1 MALHLRRCTG
11 VAMANGALRPGTA
24 LALSGGGFRATLF
37 HIGTL
42 IRLNELGHLANLERI
57 SGVSGG
63 SITAGMLACRWEA
76 LKAAG
81 FAAAEL
87 DRLVTQQLRKFCSR
101 NIDARAIAEGSISP
115 WSSISEVLARE
126 YDELFGNTRLAALPD
141 KPRTV
146 FNTTNLQ
153 TGRDFRISKPYMA
166 DYRIGRIDTPDLSLG
181 VVVAASSAFP
191 PVLSPCVIEVD
202 PDSWNRTE
210 GADLFDNPRYKHTL
224 TLTDGGAYD
233 NIGLEPIDGFET
245 VLVSDAGAPFG
256 MQNQAKTDPVGQL
269 ARALDIATDQARGLR
284 ARYLIELAK
293 LRGQKTAYWGIDTK
307 IEKYP
312 AANKL
317 PCDPAK
323 TDGLKDIRTRLNEFN
338 RTEQETLINW
348 GYALC
353 DAAMR
358 SFIAGAANPPTKWPC
373 PNHPL
378 G

>member
-1 MALHLRRCTG
+1 
-11 VAMANGALRPGTA
+11 MANGALRPGVA

-42 IRLNELGHLANLERI
+42 VRLNELGQLAKLDRI
-57 SGVSGG
+57 SSVSGG
-63 SITAGMLACRWEA
+63 SITAGMLACRWQELEA
-76 LKAAG
+76 GGFKAAD
-81 FAAAEL
+81 L
-87 DRLVTQQLRKFCSR
+87 DRLVVRPLRTFCAR

-115 WSSISEVLARE
+115 WSSISDVMARQ
-126 YDELFGNTRLAALPD
+126 YDELFGNVRLSALPD

-166 DYRIGRIDTPDLSLG
+166 DYRIGRIDQPDLSLG

-191 PVLSPCVIEVD
+191 PILSPCVIEVD
-202 PDSWNRTE
+202 PESWRKTE
-210 GADLFDNPRYKHTL
+210 GADLFDKPRYKHTL

-256 MQNQAKTDPVGQL
+256 MHDQAKTDPIGQL
-269 ARALDIATDQARGLR
+269 SRALDIATDQARGLR
-284 ARYLIELAK
+284 ARYLIELAA
-293 LRGQKTAYWGIDTK
+293 LRGQKAAYWGIDTQ

-312 AANKL
+312 AKNKR
-317 PCDPAK
+317 PTSPAK
-323 TDGLKDIRTRLNEFN
+323 TDGLKDIRTRLNEFSP
-338 RTEQETLINW
+338 TEQETLINW

-358 SFIAGAANPPTKWPC
+358 SFIVGAASAPSEWPC
-373 PNHPL
+373 PAHPL
-378 G
+378 N